1 MPVCYQEMPIHDD
14 TLDMKQKFLPLG
26 IKNRTKTE
34 LPALI
39 ALEAIGQPWFC
50 DGHRNDLLSIALV
63 TQLIADEESEIHF
76 TACELAYLME
86 SQNLQV
92 EEIRPRVIAVNQW
105 LQRQPNGRIQGAI
118 DKLLRWDA
126 HKNPQLAC
134 A

>member
-1 MPVCYQEMPIHDD
+1 
-14 TLDMKQKFLPLG
+14 MKAKFLPLG

-39 ALEAIGQPWFC
+39 ALQAIGQPWFC
-50 DGHRNDLLSIALV
+50 ESHRSDLLSIALV
-63 TQLIADEESEIHF
+63 VQLIADEDSEIHF
-76 TACELAYLME
+76 AACELAYLME
-86 SQNLQV
+86 SQHLQV
-92 EEIRPRVIAVNQW
+92 EEIRPRAIAVNEW

-126 HKNPQLAC
+126 KAHPQLAC